1 MSKADIVKEWIFLAD
16 SDLNS
21 AVFLKGMFP
30 VPIEII
36 CYHCQQC
43 AEKYLKAFLAF
54 NDELI
59 IKTHDLTILNKMCN
73 KINAGFSSIEEQCL
87 RLTDYS
93 TNVRYPT
100 SLDINENDM
109 NLAIID
115 ATKIK
120 IFINNLINN

>member
-1 MSKADIVKEWIFLAD
+1 MSKAEVVKEWIFLAE

-120 IFINNLINN
+120 NFINNLINN